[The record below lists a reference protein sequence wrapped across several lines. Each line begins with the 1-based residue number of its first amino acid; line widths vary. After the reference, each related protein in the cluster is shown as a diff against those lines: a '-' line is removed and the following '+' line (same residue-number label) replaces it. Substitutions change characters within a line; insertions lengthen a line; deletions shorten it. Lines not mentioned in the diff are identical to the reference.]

1 MLRDTDRV
9 QFFPTEVTRVSAR
22 PLGGIDKATVEGLM
36 AASGVS
42 PSSAELDAVVNS
54 LARMHSAAAT
64 LLQSLSLDET
74 AERFFH
80 LLESDAA
87 ERVGR

>member
-1 MLRDTDRV
+1 
-9 QFFPTEVTRVSAR
+9 
-22 PLGGIDKATVEGLM
+22 M

-42 PSSAELDAVVNS
+42 SSSAELDAVVNS